1 MLRMLD
7 MSGQQSPLKYVVLA
21 VHTENVEYA
30 EYDLVVF

>member
-1 MLRMLD
+1 ML
-7 MSGQQSPLKYVVLA
+7 GQQPPPLKYVVLA